1 MNKQSF
7 INLVEQRSQDILAD
21 KLSRG
26 ETKTERKLG
35 IIRGKQVETVA
46 IELLKTHPNVDKI
59 ETQVFEEG
67 LDDFSFIDIV
77 ITTKDGRTI
86 YVPCA
91 RDLWIGTAQQDRLQC
106 TWLKYKSGVLDTYD
120 VAYLVLTDVDEILNR
135 KVTKRA
141 RRAQKIIDV
150 CTTLYNTN
158 NMMNFDGLWEYVSP
172 Q

>member
-1 MNKQSF
+1 MNKQTF
-7 INLVEQRSQDILAD
+7 IDLVEQRSQDILAD

-46 IELLKTHPNVDKI
+46 IELLETHPNVDKI

-91 RDLWIGTAQQDRLQC
+91 RDLWTGTAQQDRLQC
-106 TWLKYKSGVLDTYD
+106 TWLKYKSGVFDTYD
-120 VAYLVLTDVDEILNR
+120 VVYLVLSDVDEILNR

-150 CTTLYNTN
+150 CTTLYDNN